1 MSKELLKRILSSLV
15 LIFILG
21 IFIIQG
27 GIIFNLFVLI
37 CFFLTVFEWH
47 KMSKKNSYY
56 ILGIF
61 FLIFSYFS
69 IYYLVNQIS
78 DDYSYFLFILL
89 ICISTDLGGYVV
101 GKIIKGPKLTK
112 LSPKKTYAGM
122 IGSFLFSIIFSN
134 FFLDSFIFDGTIHM
148 SVEILIFVISISAIS
163 QIGDLIISYFKRI
176 SKIKD
181 TGKLIP
187 GHGGILDRIDGMIF
201 AFPFS
206 LIIISTN
213 IISIF

>member
-101 GKIIKGPKLTK
+101 GKIIKGPKLSK

-122 IGSFLFSIIFSN
+122 MGSFLFSIIFSN
-134 FFLDSFIFDGTIHM
+134 FFLDSFIFDSTIHM

>member
-1 MSKELLKRILSSLV
+1 MSKELLKRILSSLI

-134 FFLDSFIFDGTIHM
+134 FFLDSFIFDATIHM

>member
-1 MSKELLKRILSSLV
+1 MSKELLKRILSSLL

>member
-1 MSKELLKRILSSLV
+1 MSKKLLKRFLSSLV
-15 LIFILG
+15 LISII
-21 IFIIQG
+21 IFLIMEG
-27 GIIFNLFVLI
+27 GIILNLSILL

-47 KMSKKNSYY
+47 NMSKKQNYY
-56 ILGIF
+56 IPGIF

-69 IYYLVNQIS
+69 IYYLANQINN
-78 DDYSYFLFILL
+78 DYSYFLFILI
-89 ICISTDLGGYVV
+89 ICISTDIGGYVV
-101 GKIIKGPKLTK
+101 GNIIKGPKLSK
-112 LSPKKTYAGM
+112 ISPNKTYAGM

-134 FFLDSFIFDGTIHM
+134 FFLDSFILVDTISM
-148 SVEILIFVISISAIS
+148 SVEILIFVISISLVS

-206 LIIISTN
+206 LVIISTN